1 MRGQCYEKHT
11 TSFKYESDF
20 YLWVW
25 DPFLDKMILRKMI
38 LRAAVS

>member
-25 DPFLDKMILRKMI
+25 DPFLDKIFRKMI
-38 LRAAVS
+38 RVAVS